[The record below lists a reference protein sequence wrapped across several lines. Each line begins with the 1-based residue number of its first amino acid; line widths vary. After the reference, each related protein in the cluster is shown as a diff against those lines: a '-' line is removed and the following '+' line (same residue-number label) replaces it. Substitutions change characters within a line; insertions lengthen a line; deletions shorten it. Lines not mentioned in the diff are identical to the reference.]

1 MVDALAITLGNIDSF
16 YLLVVGCLVFFMQAG
31 FGMLEAGTVRAKN
44 TKNIL
49 LKNMLDACIGAMIWW
64 GFGFGIAYSGG
75 SNGFIGTAG
84 IEGAGGSFFAKGWYA
99 TMEHPSGY
107 AFAGWWFQYGFA
119 AAAATIVSGAV
130 AERCALPAYLVYT
143 CIITGFIYPVV
154 VHWVW
159 CTGGFVSAFTPKG
172 DTYPICGGVIDFA
185 GSGVVHMTGGLA
197 ALCGAAVLG
206 PRTGRYGE
214 DGKPVPMPGHSTTLS
229 VLGTFILWLGWY
241 GFNPGSTLTI
251 ITPGYGMSMSRVAVC
266 TTLAAAMGGIT
277 TLMIDKMIGSKVWD
291 VSAVCNGVLA
301 GLVSITAGACT
312 ISTWYSAVVGF
323 LGAFVYF
330 GASKLLLYKLK
341 VDDPLDAFAV
351 HGACGF
357 WGVIANA
364 LFADPVY
371 TDGWFSGRG
380 FEPADGYKSAFF
392 GGGKMLGS
400 ACVALFAT
408 IAWVCGLSLP
418 MFFAMKK
425 MGIFRVSAEVEE
437 QGMDTSKHGG
447 SAYS

>member
-1 MVDALAITLGNIDSF
+1 MGDVDSF

-64 GFGFGIAYSGG
+64 SFGYGIAYSGG
-75 SNGFIGTAG
+75 DNGFIGTAG
-84 IEGAGGSFFAKGWYA
+84 IEGAGGSFFAKGWYG
-99 TMEHPSGY
+99 TSEDVTGY
-107 AFAGWWFQYGFA
+107 TFAGWWFQYGFA

-130 AERCALPAYLVYT
+130 AERCALPAYLIYT
-143 CIITGFIYPVV
+143 CVITGFIYPVV

-159 CTGGFVSAFTPKG
+159 ATGGFVSAFTPKG
-172 DTYPICGGVIDFA
+172 DTYPVCGGVVDFA

-197 ALCGAAVLG
+197 AFCGASVLG

-241 GFNPGSTLTI
+241 GFNPGSTLA
-251 ITPGYGMSMSRVAVC
+251 ITGYGMTMSRVAVC
-266 TTLAAAMGGIT
+266 TTVAAAMGGIT
-277 TLMIDKMIGSKVWD
+277 TLLIDKMIGSKVWD
-291 VSAVCNGVLA
+291 VSAVCNGVLG
-301 GLVSITAGACT
+301 GLVSITAGCAT
-312 ISTWYSAVVGF
+312 ISTWYSAVVGM
-323 LGAFVYF
+323 LGGFVYF
-330 GASKLLLYKLK
+330 GASKLLSTKLK

-357 WGVIANA
+357 WGVIATA
-364 LFADPVY
+364 LFASPVY
-371 TDGWFSGRG
+371 TDGIFGGRG
-380 FEPADGYKSAFF
+380 YGSVNEDGVYDADGYSSAFF

-408 IAWVCGLSLP
+408 IAWVCTLSLP
-418 MFFAMKK
+418 MFFVMKK
-425 MGIFRVSAEVEE
+425 IGIFRVSAEIEE
-437 QGMDTSKHGG
+437 AGMDTSKHGG